1 MSHVIRLMILEFRT
15 LGNVDSVACACKA
28 HSWAELHPTASRWPL
43 PGATPKFGRVF
54 AQIPVDARSVEIF
67 IGNTLGRPRSMA
79 TLASVSE
86 QHLFPVK
93 QDVVTSAERMI
104 SQDQLLEV

>member
-1 MSHVIRLMILEFRT
+1 MWIQLH
-15 LGNVDSVACACKA
+15 A
-28 HSWAELHPTASRWPL
+28 HARHTAGLSCIPPL
-43 PGATPKFGRVF
+43 PVGPFPEQHQNLDVFLRKYRWTPALWKY
-54 AQIPVDARSVEIF
+54 SS
-67 IGNTLGRPRSMA
+67 GNTLGRPRSMA